1 MTSKDSSNQG
11 KPEEKSGNGKVFC
24 THCGR
29 AFVPICC
36 KKIEDFRVVGE
47 YWGCPVCHH
56 PLDMPK
62 PSSKDNSAFPKTNG
76 FGQLFGDT
84 SSQMRKPSKS
94 IFSTDVS
101 DVHLCK
107 DCRYY
112 LVHPFDSRCTRFD
125 RPVEPTDDCPDFVEK
140 CSKKTL
146 DI

>member
-1 MTSKDSSNQG
+1 MAGNLSEKHSKTEESVGISKDFCSN
-11 KPEEKSGNGKVFC
+11 
-24 THCGR
+24 CGR
-29 AFVPICC
+29 AFVPIAC

-47 YWGCPVCHH
+47 FWGCPVCHQ
-56 PLDMPK
+56 PLEMPQEHSSSPK
-62 PSSKDNSAFPKTNG
+62 SAAPSPSGLGK
-76 FGQLFGDT
+76 LFGDASPMQKNT
-84 SSQMRKPSKS
+84 QS
-94 IFSTDVS
+94 IFSTDAS

-125 RPVEPTDDCPDFVEK
+125 KKVEPTDDCPDFVDK